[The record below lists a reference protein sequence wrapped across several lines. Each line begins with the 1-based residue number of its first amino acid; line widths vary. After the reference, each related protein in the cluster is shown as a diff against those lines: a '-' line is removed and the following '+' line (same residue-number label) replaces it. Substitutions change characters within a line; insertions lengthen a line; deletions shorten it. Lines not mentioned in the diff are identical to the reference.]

1 MIYCNHKEVFV
12 LIQKHYKPN
21 EFAELLN
28 VSVLTLQRWD
38 KSGKLIAYRTPTD
51 RRYYTHEQY
60 LEYCGIKP
68 SDSNGKIVIYTR
80 VSTSNQKDDL
90 KNQIDFLKT
99 YANSKGLIVDEVVE
113 DLGSGLNYN
122 RKKWNQLIDD
132 CMEGHVDTI
141 LVTHRDRFIRFGFEW
156 FERLLKKFNVKIIVV
171 NNESLSPQEEL
182 VQDILSI
189 LHVFSCRIYGLRKY
203 KKQIKEDNS
212 LETGV

>member
-1 MIYCNHKEVFV
+1 MILYIHKEVFF

-68 SDSNGKIVIYTR
+68 SDSNGKVIIYTR

-90 KNQIDFLKT
+90 RNQVEFLKN
-99 YANSKGLIVDEVVE
+99 YANSKGMIVDEVIE

-122 RKKWNQLIDD
+122 RKKWNCLIDE
-132 CMEGHVDTI
+132 CMDGKISTI
-141 LVTHRDRFIRFGFEW
+141 LVTHKDRFIRFGFDW
-156 FERLLKKFNVKIIVV
+156 FERLLGKFNTKIIVV

-182 VQDILSI
+182 VQDIISI
-189 LHVFSCRIYGLRKY
+189 LQVFSCRIYGLRKY
-203 KKQIKEDNS
+203 KKQIKEDES